1 MSDLPRPLDLLEA
14 AVTAWSP
21 HLQQDGTLHDPVF
34 DTPTQYGTAYHAWC
48 CAVLAGL
55 PGTGGDPRHREQAA
69 ASLTATLA
77 HTADPAAEAH
87 ASTFDRRTASVTGR
101 LNHRDFTWPPLLK
114 TYLGLRDLG
123 VPLDPELGERI
134 ADVDVTASFRARPP
148 SNWAAVWMSGEWL
161 RMRAG
166 LSPTGLE
173 EFDGWLDVFFAG
185 GETGFDLDL
194 GMYTEHGLPNAYD
207 LFTRAHL
214 VDLLASGWAGR
225 NRERVEEFLAA
236 GLRRSLAMQ
245 LSDGSTASGH
255 RSAGQTWVLGAQVAL
270 FTAHRVLGL
279 GTQADLDA
287 ARLAAWR
294 AYTSLAQWQ
303 RPGGVFSPVQNLLP
317 PQSRVG
323 YEAYTADGHYSPLAL
338 AFLASAVRAGF
349 GEDEPASPEQLD
361 ARPVGALAEGS
372 PTHRGAAHRGRVSV
386 AVQAAADGT
395 YDASGLVDLTF
406 GSGRR
411 LQFVSA
417 ARHLGGGPWLV
428 PGLAVRAQPG
438 PTAVEALCAA
448 PRRLTEPLST
458 SASGGLSFE
467 ALLLEAGAGTGEGD
481 RSAAGA
487 AGRCHRWS
495 VRLEEDGVEV
505 TEVLE
510 DWPGWRTLLVPYLR
524 DLGAGPE
531 TTVEV
536 TGDGVLFSRA
546 DEEVRV
552 RVRGALERVSVLPH
566 GYENRRGLC
575 GLVRIDV
582 AGGGGELR
590 WSMSGSSSGG
600 GRPTAG

>member
-1 MSDLPRPLDLLEA
+1 MSELPRPLDLLEA

-21 HLQQDGTLHDPVF
+21 HLQQDGNLHDPVF

-48 CAVLAGL
+48 CAVLAAQ
-55 PGTGGDPRHREQAA
+55 PGTGEDPRHREQAA
-69 ASLTATLA
+69 TCLAATLA
-77 HTADPAAEAH
+77 HTADPTAEAH

-123 VPLDPELGERI
+123 VALEAKLGERI
-134 ADVDVTASFRARPP
+134 ADVDVMASFRARPP

-161 RMRAG
+161 RMRTG
-166 LSPTGLE
+166 LSPTRPE
-173 EFDGWLDVFFAG
+173 EFDEWLDVFFAG
-185 GETGFDLDL
+185 GGTGFDMDL

-214 VDLLASGWAGR
+214 VDLLAGGWAGR

-245 LSDGSTASGH
+245 LSDGSTASGY

-279 GTQADLDA
+279 GTRADLDA

-294 AYTSLAQWQ
+294 AYTSLVQWQ

-323 YEAYTADGHYSPLAL
+323 YETYTADGHYSPLAL
-338 AFLASAVRAGF
+338 AFLASAITAGF
-349 GEDEPASPEQLD
+349 GEDEAPSSAQLD
-361 ARPVGALAEGS
+361 ARPATSLAEGP

-386 AVQAAADGT
+386 AVQAAADDT
-395 YDASGLVDLTF
+395 YDASGPVDLTF

-438 PTAVEALCAA
+438 PTPVEALCAS
-448 PRRLTEPLST
+448 PRRLTAPLGT
-458 SASGGLSFE
+458 LPGAGLSFE
-467 ALLLEAGAGTGEGD
+467 ALLLEPGTGDDGGD
-481 RSAAGA
+481 RPGGGA
-487 AGRCHRWS
+487 AGRRHRWS
-495 VRLEEDGVEV
+495 VRLEEDRVEV
-505 TEVLE
+505 SETLE
-510 DWPGWRTLLVPYLR
+510 GWPGWRTLLVPYVR
-524 DLGAGPE
+524 DLGALPE

-536 TGDGVLFSRA
+536 TGDGVLFSRG
-546 DEEVRV
+546 DEHVRV
-552 RVRGALERVSVLPH
+552 RVQGAVERLTVLPH
-566 GYENRRGLC
+566 GYENRRGSC
-575 GLVRIDV
+575 GLVRIDL
-582 AGGGGELR
+582 AGPGDELR
-590 WSMSGSSSGG
+590 WSMAGSSSGG
-600 GRPTAG
+600 GGPTAG